1 MDRFTEMAAFVEV
14 VKAGAFVKGADTL
27 EMSKAAISRHVAS
40 LESRLGVQL
49 LQRTTRRLSLTEEG
63 QRFYERCKEVLAAVE
78 SAESE
83 AMTRGKE
90 ISGTLRVNAPLTFGV
105 LHLALVWGAF
115 KKANPKVILDVT
127 LGDRMVDLVNDG
139 YDLAIRISQLPDSS
153 LVSKRI
159 ASTRIVLCASPA
171 YLRAHGTPRHP
182 RDLAHHHIIS
192 YSYWPDGDEW
202 RFDGPEGPVAVRV
215 HPCMH
220 TNNGDTCR
228 EAALAGQ
235 GIILQP
241 TFLVGNDLRSKKLV
255 ELMPRYRS
263 IELGV
268 YAVYPSRRHLLPR
281 VRALVDFL
289 ATHFQKPR
297 WPEATPS

>member
-1 MDRFTEMAAFVEV
+1 V

-27 EMSKAAISRHVAS
+27 EMSKAAISRHVAN

-63 QRFYERCKEVLAAVE
+63 QRFYERCIEVLAAVE

-105 LHLALVWGAF
+105 MHLALLWGAF

-153 LVSKRI
+153 LVSKRL

-171 YLRAHGTPRHP
+171 YLRAHGTPKHP
-182 RDLAHHHIIS
+182 RDLSHHPVIS

-202 RFDGPEGPVAVRV
+202 RFEGPEGPVAVRV

-241 TFLVGNDLRSKKLV
+241 TFLVGNDLHSKKLV

-289 ATHFQKPR
+289 AAHFQKPR